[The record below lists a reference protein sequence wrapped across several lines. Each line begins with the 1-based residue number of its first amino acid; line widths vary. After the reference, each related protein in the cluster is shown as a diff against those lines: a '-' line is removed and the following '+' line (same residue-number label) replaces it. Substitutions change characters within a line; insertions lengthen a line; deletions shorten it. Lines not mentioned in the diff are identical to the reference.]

1 MTCEPPGL
9 GTLAVSLF
17 VLVAALVFAAFLAAS
32 HIRRAQADS
41 LPDPRVFFVGD
52 SFASGLA
59 RPLASELRATGRLLS
74 ADAHRGRTALS
85 VNRILREK
93 LRAPEFGLLIV
104 SAGANDCRKPVAS
117 CTLFPKLAREI
128 VEQARAASVPVVW
141 LEPPELPWQA
151 DAMREAIHA
160 SGARVI
166 RAPKNLERAGDKV
179 HLTSRGYR
187 HWAAHIRKELG
198 R

>member
-1 MTCEPPGL
+1 MVVL
-9 GTLAVSLF
+9 L
-17 VLVAALVFAAFLAAS
+17 LVALAAAVLLAFAAAR
-32 HIRRAQADS
+32 HIRGASAEP
-41 LPDPRVFFVGD
+41 LPDPRVFLVGD
-52 SFASGLA
+52 SFASGIA
-59 RPLASELRATGRLLS
+59 SPLASELRAGGRLLS
-74 ADAHRGRTALS
+74 VDAHRGRTALS